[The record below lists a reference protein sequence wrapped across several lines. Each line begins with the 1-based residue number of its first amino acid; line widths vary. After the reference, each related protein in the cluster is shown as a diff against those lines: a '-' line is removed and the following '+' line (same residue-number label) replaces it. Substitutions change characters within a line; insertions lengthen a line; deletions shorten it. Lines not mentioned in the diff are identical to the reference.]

1 MGLKNISKFTK
12 ATKAWDIQKKVLK
25 LLWDGRRTY
34 GLVAILFF
42 FLFFYTFL
50 HNMGKGNLFKRSAL
64 NFLRHRDKSRNE
76 VW

>member
-42 FLFFYTFL
+42 FCFFIHFCTIWE
-50 HNMGKGNLFKRSAL
+50 KGTCSSGLL
-64 NFLRHRDKSRNE
+64 
-76 VW
+76 